1 MIVMYVSLFQ
11 CMIMVCGFTALVYD
25 CGKGFTLSVYEKTII
40 VVCGFTVSVNDYI
53 VQFQFQCIIV
63 VCTLTVSVYYYA
75 CCTVSLFQSM
85 IVVCT
90 FTVSVER
97 RAAQNVR
104 LAVKGLLLMLLAHQS
119 AKTALKV

>member
-40 VVCGFTVSVNDYI
+40 VVCGFTVSV
-53 VQFQFQCIIV
+53 
-63 VCTLTVSVYYYA
+63 YYYA

-104 LAVKGLLLMLLAHQS
+104 LADQGLLLMLLAHQS